1 MERSVSSDGL
11 FGDLIQYLGA
21 GGGECLSFCCEK
33 PVDPHIA
40 QQLLCY
46 RFARRKLIPGGRAEC
61 RADSGPRG
69 DGRSVRGYQILR
81 IT

>member
-33 PVDPHIA
+33 PVYPHIA
-40 QQLLCY
+40 QQLL
-46 RFARRKLIPGGRAEC
+46 
-61 RADSGPRG
+61 
-69 DGRSVRGYQILR
+69 
-81 IT
+81 